1 METYQLDLIDKI
13 QPTGKDPKCYKAEGN
28 KYEDLLYEEWHHHK
42 KIKTLWKITGHCW
55 EVSNHLA
62 TLSFSESTGK
72 GRETW
77 SDMVNCQIRQSRSIG
92 DYLKP
97 DGQTTLL
104 GLRSEFYIQNSKVRK
119 LDTYRKHLLGIW
131 YLQINISC
139 DNRIMAPAQISHSV
153 IQSPER
159 AMVMSVRARSVSAL
173 CTEHTGALRS
183 AVTPG
188 WCPVVLHLHLFTCC
202 PSAVLAEEEQRWAHP
217 FSSRRNSAE
226 SGGSLC
232 RHRSDSQCFPLSEQ
246 EIRDWWC
253 MRHLLECYNIDY
265 IVTYKLG
272 YTTS

>member
-1 METYQLDLIDKI
+1 
-13 QPTGKDPKCYKAEGN
+13 
-28 KYEDLLYEEWHHHK
+28 
-42 KIKTLWKITGHCW
+42 
-55 EVSNHLA
+55 
-62 TLSFSESTGK
+62 
-72 GRETW
+72 
-77 SDMVNCQIRQSRSIG
+77 
-92 DYLKP
+92 
-97 DGQTTLL
+97 
-104 GLRSEFYIQNSKVRK
+104 
-119 LDTYRKHLLGIW
+119 
-131 YLQINISC
+131 
-139 DNRIMAPAQISHSV
+139 MAPAQISHSV

-246 EIRDWWC
+246 EIRDW
-253 MRHLLECYNIDY
+253 
-265 IVTYKLG
+265 
-272 YTTS
+272 